1 MAVLLPIIYF
11 IGIPAF
17 CACKKS
23 RTVAGQDINDRGGGE
38 YGTRYAKGRPYDA
51 GIVMEDGAGPP
62 ADGIWAPEGRKENRK
77 G

>member
-1 MAVLLPIIYF
+1 MI
-11 IGIPAF
+11 
-17 CACKKS
+17 
-23 RTVAGQDINDRGGGE
+23 GGGE
-38 YGTRYAKGRPYDA
+38 YGPRYAKGRPYDE

>member
-1 MAVLLPIIYF
+1 MYPGRKEAAVMQKTKMCI
-11 IGIPAF
+11 
-17 CACKKS
+17 
-23 RTVAGQDINDRGGGE
+23 RD
-38 YGTRYAKGRPYDA
+38 RPYDA

>member
-1 MAVLLPIIYF
+1 M
-11 IGIPAF
+11 IGG
-17 CACKKS
+17 
-23 RTVAGQDINDRGGGE
+23 RE
-38 YGTRYAKGRPYDA
+38 YGPRYAKGRPYDA